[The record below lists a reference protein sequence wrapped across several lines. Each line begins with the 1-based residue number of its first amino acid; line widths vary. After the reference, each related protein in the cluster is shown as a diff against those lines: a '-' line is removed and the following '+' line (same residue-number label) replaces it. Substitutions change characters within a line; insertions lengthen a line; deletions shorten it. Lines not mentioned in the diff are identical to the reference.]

1 MPQARVPFAWQ
12 ASILPAKNS
21 SHTRSWQAAALDVA
35 VEAEL
40 GIVEKIGAEFQEE
53 RPEVPIDA
61 EK

>member
-1 MPQARVPFAWQ
+1 
-12 ASILPAKNS
+12 
-21 SHTRSWQAAALDVA
+21 VA

-53 RPEVPIDA
+53 RPEVLIDA